1 MNGSMQESI
10 VLLNGKLANYVET
23 LYTSFDGK
31 KYRVKKTNVTT
42 KKKKRK

>member
-1 MNGSMQESI
+1 MQEAI
-10 VLLNGKLANYVET
+10 VLLNGKLSKYVET

-31 KYRVKKTNVTT
+31 KNRVVKTNVTP